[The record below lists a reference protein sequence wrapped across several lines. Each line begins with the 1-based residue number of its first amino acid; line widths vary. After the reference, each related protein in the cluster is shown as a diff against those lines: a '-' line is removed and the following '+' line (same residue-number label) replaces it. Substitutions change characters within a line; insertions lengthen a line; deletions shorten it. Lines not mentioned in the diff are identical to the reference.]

1 MVFFLLFCFPM
12 KKNGNHVIIHFG
24 ACMHASRQTQQPFSL
39 QRPFPPRASLA
50 WALPGQNVE
59 FSSSSFLCNPRSK
72 VPRKREWIL
81 RSNKHTF
88 SDGKKLNSFYFIF
101 LLQVSSVS
109 SLKDRPW
116 HDRERLSYCG
126 TCRKIGSCI
135 SDSLISP
142 FNHCFHAPQC
152 SNW

>member
-1 MVFFLLFCFPM
+1 MRKKWQSCNNPLWSVCASFEADSAAVFTSETVPTS
-12 KKNGNHVIIHFG
+12 G
-24 ACMHASRQTQQPFSL
+24 FSIMS
-39 QRPFPPRASLA
+39 PPR
-50 WALPGQNVE
+50 PNVE

-88 SDGKKLNSFYFIF
+88 SDGKKLNSFFFIF

-116 HDRERLSYCG
+116 HDGARLPYCR

-135 SDSLISP
+135 SDFLISP
-142 FNHCFHAPQC
+142 FNQCFHAPHSSQ
-152 SNW
+152 